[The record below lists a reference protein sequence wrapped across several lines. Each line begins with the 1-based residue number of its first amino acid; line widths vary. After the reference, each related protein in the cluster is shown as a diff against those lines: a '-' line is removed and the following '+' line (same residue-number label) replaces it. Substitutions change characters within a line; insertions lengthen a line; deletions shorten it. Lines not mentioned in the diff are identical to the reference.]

1 MDKDEMLARLDELIS
16 EYVTVVYADGEF
28 GVSWS
33 NRTALREATDLAE
46 ALDARKEQDNG

>member
-1 MDKDEMLARLDELIS
+1 MDEDEMLARLNELVS
-16 EYVTVVYADGEF
+16 EYVTVVYVGGEF

-33 NRTALREATDLAE
+33 NRTAMREAAELAE